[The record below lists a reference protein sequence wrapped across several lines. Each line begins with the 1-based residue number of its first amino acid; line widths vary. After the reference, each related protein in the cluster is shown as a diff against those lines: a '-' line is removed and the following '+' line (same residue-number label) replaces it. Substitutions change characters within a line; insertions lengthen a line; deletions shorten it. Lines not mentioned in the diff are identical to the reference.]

1 MLIGAYD
8 NGRRIQ
14 LRLREVAYLVG
25 AASCLMLWVE
35 VVVVEYKPLPR
46 LLAKPTFACGLGLN
60 LRDSNLGSSGRGDI
74 RQMLTYRNHRK
85 CLETS

>member
-1 MLIGAYD
+1 MAG
-8 NGRRIQ
+8 GSGSQ
-14 LRLREVAYLVG
+14 SGLRLREVVYQVG

-35 VVVVEYKPLPR
+35 VVVVEYKPSPR
-46 LLAKPTFACGLGLN
+46 LLAKPTFAGGLGLN